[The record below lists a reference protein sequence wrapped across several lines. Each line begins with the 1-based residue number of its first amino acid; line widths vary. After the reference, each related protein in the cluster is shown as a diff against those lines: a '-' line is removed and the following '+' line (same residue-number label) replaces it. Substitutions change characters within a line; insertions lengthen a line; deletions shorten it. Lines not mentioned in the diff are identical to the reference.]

1 MYINGKFVE
10 SRSGKWIDVLNP
22 STEEVCSRQP
32 EGTVEDV
39 EEALDAARAAQKS
52 WEKTPAIERAAY
64 LSKMADGI
72 RKREKEFV
80 EIIMRE
86 QGKTRSWAQI
96 EVGATI
102 AYFDYMASFAR
113 HIEGEIIQSDN
124 RGETIFLSKKPIG
137 VVAGILPWNFPFF
150 LIARK
155 AGAALI
161 AGCSIVIKPA
171 QLTPENCTVF
181 AEVVDE
187 TGLPAGLF
195 NVVTGK
201 GSVVGNALA
210 SSPKIDIV
218 SVTGSVGAGE
228 SIMKA
233 AATNITKVS
242 LELGGKAP
250 VIVFPDADLE
260 LAAQAILDS
269 RIGNNGQI
277 CNNAERLY
285 IHKDVKEKLGSDI
298 EHFHF
303 REALKEAMNLARI
316 GNKYLADTEPWKLAK
331 TDMARVATIMN
342 LALQITANL
351 AIAFEPFLPFSAQK
365 LRAMLNM
372 PEANWDKLG
381 TIDILPAGAEVQ
393 KPQLLFEKIDD
404 ETIQQQ
410 LDKLEATK
418 KANEDAAY
426 KAAPIKDTVS
436 FEDFEK
442 LDIRVGHIKH
452 REKVK
457 KSKKLLKFTIDDGSG
472 IDRTIL
478 SGIAAYYEP
487 EQLIGKDVL
496 FVANFAPR
504 KMMGIESQ
512 GMILSAVNADDSLH
526 VTTTL
531 DGVKPGSQV
540 G

>member
-1 MYINGKFVE
+1 MKNLKMYINGKFVE
-10 SRSGKWIDVLNP
+10 SRSGQWIDVLNP

-32 EGTVEDV
+32 EGTLEDV
-39 EEALDAARAAQKS
+39 EEALDAARAAQREWAKV
-52 WEKTPAIERAAY
+52 PAVERGEY
-64 LSKMADGI
+64 LKKMAEGI
-72 RKREKEFV
+72 RRRQTEFV

-86 QGKTRSWAQI
+86 QGKTRSWAEI

-102 AYFDYMASFAR
+102 AYFDYMATFAR

-171 QLTPENCTVF
+171 QLTPENCTAF
-181 AEVVDE
+181 AEIVHE

-201 GSVVGNALA
+201 GSVIGNALA
-210 SSPKIDIV
+210 ASPKIDIV

-233 AATNITKVS
+233 AASNITKVS

-285 IHKDVKEKLGSDI
+285 IHKDVKEKLT
-298 EHFHF
+298 
-303 REALKEAMNLARI
+303 AMLLEKFKAVKV
-316 GNKYLADTEPWKLAK
+316 GD
-331 TDMARVATIMN
+331 
-342 LALQITANL
+342 
-351 AIAFEPFLPFSAQK
+351 PFSADDIDMGPLVEQ
-365 LRAMLNM
+365 RAL
-372 PEANWDKLG
+372 ESVEEKVAR
-381 TIDILPAGAEVQ
+381 AVSQGAKV
-393 KPQLLFEKIDD
+393 LCGGH
-404 ETIQQQ
+404 
-410 LDKLEATK
+410 
-418 KANEDAAY
+418 
-426 KAAPIKDTVS
+426 
-436 FEDFEK
+436 
-442 LDIRVGHIKH
+442 RVGEKGYFYAATLLDNCRQDMDIVHEETFGPVLPIIEWEDIDEVLAWANDCEYGLASSVFTNDINTATRCV
-452 REKVK
+452 RELEFGETYINRFHFEAIQGFHAGVK
-457 KSKKLLKFTIDDGSG
+457 KSGIGGADGKHG
-472 IDRTIL
+472 VEEYLRT
-478 SGIAAYYEP
+478 
-487 EQLIGKDVL
+487 
-496 FVANFAPR
+496 
-504 KMMGIESQ
+504 
-512 GMILSAVNADDSLH
+512 H
-526 VTTTL
+526 VTYLQTR
-531 DGVKPGSQV
+531 
-540 G
+540 